1 MFAYQLSVLC
11 SAIEKMIK
19 TIWKKEL
26 LEQLTSRRFL
36 YCTLIIVS
44 LIWVVG
50 LLRIASYERAQA
62 EKSRI
67 VAETADELRKIDKYS
82 KLSTKVIRTPS
93 PLEVFDRGVTEQKS
107 SVVPIEIYEIPY
119 LADKHTLATTG
130 NPLLAIIGAL
140 DVVHVIQ
147 IFLALLAILFACES
161 ISGEKEDGTL
171 ALMLTTNVSRM
182 QVVIGKFLSGVT
194 ALNIPIFLGF
204 LGLAI
209 FFIASEH
216 IRLTEADWVGL
227 IGIWTISLFYIA
239 IFYLIGMA
247 ISCYTHNTST
257 SLIYSLFIW
266 TFLVIVLPIS
276 VTFFVN
282 QQFHR
287 QADAQ
292 QAEAMEDELW
302 SKYEKQANDLV
313 RTAGMGDTYP
323 PLHLISNMH
332 GYWGGSTAGFQIG
345 AIRKDARIADFLDIL
360 RAGENLRLQYAQK
373 VWHACSPLWEGRPR
387 SLIRLNAQ
395 LQRITPA
402 GAYLEVTGGLA
413 GTDAGVFYDFIH
425 QARQYREQLLQY
437 LRAHDAFGSMKFIGA
452 SSTTFEERA
461 AKRTALDLSDL
472 PVFAER
478 REPLSQRLSRIA
490 PGLLSLFIYAGLTWL
505 VVLGLFSRYDLMR

>member
-1 MFAYQLSVLC
+1 M
-11 SAIEKMIK
+11 K

-26 LEQLTSRRFL
+26 LEQLTSRRFI
-36 YCTLIIVS
+36 YCTLIVVS
-44 LIWVVG
+44 LIWVIG
-50 LLRIASYERAQA
+50 LLRIASYERAQV
-62 EKSRI
+62 EKDRI
-67 VAETADELRKIDKYS
+67 VAETADELRKVDKYPE
-82 KLSTKVIRTPS
+82 LRTKVVRTPS

-147 IFLALLAILFACES
+147 LFLALLAILFACES

-182 QVVIGKFLSGVT
+182 QIVTGKFLGGIT
-194 ALNIPIFLGF
+194 LLNIPIFLGF

-209 FFIASEH
+209 FLIASEH
-216 IRLTEADWVGL
+216 VWLTGADWVGL
-227 IGIWTISLFYIA
+227 TGTWVASLFYIA
-239 IFYLIGMA
+239 IFYLLGMA
-247 ISCYTHNTST
+247 VSCYTHTTST

-276 VTFFVN
+276 ITFFVN
-282 QQFHR
+282 QQYHR

-292 QAEAMEDELW
+292 QAEAIEDELW
-302 SKYEKQANDLV
+302 SEYEKRANDLV

-323 PLHLISNMH
+323 PLHLISNMR
-332 GYWGGSTAGFQIG
+332 GGRGPSFQIG
-345 AIRKDARIADFLDIL
+345 AIKKDAPIAEFLDIL
-360 RAGENLRLQYAQK
+360 RSGENLRLQYAQK

-387 SLIRLNAQ
+387 SLIRLNDQ

-425 QARQYREQLLQY
+425 QARQYRAQLLGY
-437 LRAHDAFGSMKFIGA
+437 LRAHDAFGSMEFIGQP
-452 SSTTFEERA
+452 SFTPEERA
-461 AKRTALDLSDL
+461 AKRSALDLSGL

-478 REPLSQRLSRIA
+478 REPLSQRLGRIA

-505 VVLGLFSRYDLMR
+505 AVIRLFSHYDIMR

>member
-1 MFAYQLSVLC
+1 
-11 SAIEKMIK
+11 MIK

-26 LEQLTSRRFL
+26 LEQLTSRRFI
-36 YCTLIIVS
+36 YCTLITVS
-44 LIWVVG
+44 LIWVIG
-50 LLRIASYERAQA
+50 LLRIASYERAQV
-62 EKSRI
+62 EKDRI
-67 VAETADELRKIDKYS
+67 VAETADELRKIHKYS
-82 KLSTKVIRTPS
+82 KLRTEIVRTPS

-107 SVVPIEIYEIPY
+107 SVVPIEIYQTPY
-119 LADKHTLATTG
+119 LADKHTLSTTG

-182 QVVIGKFLSGVT
+182 QVVIGKLLGGIT
-194 ALNIPIFLGF
+194 LLNIPIFLGF
-204 LGLAI
+204 LGLVI
-209 FFIASEH
+209 FFFASEH
-216 IRLTEADWVGL
+216 VQLTEADWVSL
-227 IGIWTISLFYIA
+227 IGTWMASLFYIA
-239 IFYLIGMA
+239 IFHLIGMA

-266 TFLVIVLPIS
+266 TFLVIILPSS

-282 QQFHR
+282 QQYHR

-302 SKYEKQANDLV
+302 NEYQRQADDLV
-313 RTAGMGDTYP
+313 RTVGVGDTYP
-323 PLHLISNMH
+323 PTYLISYMY
-332 GYWGGSTAGFQIG
+332 GYDGGNTPGFSIG
-345 AIRKDARIADFLDIL
+345 AIRKDARTADFLNIL

-373 VWHACSPLWEGRPR
+373 VWHACRSLWEGRPR
-387 SLIRLNAQ
+387 SLIRLNTQ

-413 GTDAGVFYDFIH
+413 GTDAGGFYDFIH
-425 QARQYREQLLQY
+425 QARQYRGQLLEY
-437 LRAHDAFGSMKFIGA
+437 LRAHDAFGSIEFVGA
-452 SSTTFEERA
+452 PSFTSEERA
-461 AKRTALDLSDL
+461 AKRVALDLSDL

-505 VVLGLFSRYDLMR
+505 AVIRLFSRYDIVR

>member
-1 MFAYQLSVLC
+1 
-11 SAIEKMIK
+11 MIK
-19 TIWKKEL
+19 IIWKKEL
-26 LEQLTSRRFL
+26 LEQLASRRFI
-36 YCTLIIVS
+36 YCILITVS
-44 LIWVVG
+44 LIWVIG

-62 EKSRI
+62 EKDRI
-67 VAETADELRKIDKYS
+67 VAETADELRKIDSYH
-82 KLSTKVIRTPS
+82 KLRTKVVRTPS
-93 PLEVFDRGVTEQKS
+93 PLEVTDRGVTEQKS
-107 SVVPIEIYEIPY
+107 SVVPIEIYQIPY

-130 NPLLAIIGAL
+130 NPLLSIIGSL

-171 ALMLTTNVSRM
+171 ALMLTTNVFRM
-182 QVVIGKFLSGVT
+182 QVVIGKFLGGIT
-194 ALNIPIFLGF
+194 LLNIPIFLGF

-216 IRLTEADWVGL
+216 VRLTEADWVGL
-227 IGIWTISLFYIA
+227 IGTWMASLFYIA

-276 VTFFVN
+276 ITFFVN

-292 QAEAMEDELW
+292 KAKALEDELW
-302 SKYEKQANDLV
+302 SEHERQANDLV
-313 RTAGMGDTYP
+313 RTAGIDRTYP
-323 PLHLISNMH
+323 PIYLVARAF
-332 GYWGGSTAGFQIG
+332 GYDGGSTPGFNIG
-345 AIRKDARIADFLDIL
+345 SIRRDARIADFLNIL

-373 VWHACSPLWEGRPR
+373 VWNACSPLWEGRPR
-387 SLIRLNAQ
+387 SLIRLNTQ

-413 GTDAGVFYDFIH
+413 GTDAGGFYDFIN
-425 QARQYREQLLQY
+425 QARQYRDQLLDY
-437 LRAHDAFGSMKFIGA
+437 LRAHDAFGSMEFIGKPGM
-452 SSTTFEERA
+452 SSEERA
-461 AKRTALDLSDL
+461 AKRSALDLSDL
-472 PVFAER
+472 PVFAEH
-478 REPLSQRLSRIA
+478 REPLSERLSRIA
-490 PGLLSLFIYAGLTWL
+490 PGLLSLFIYAGLSWL
-505 VVLGLFSRYDLMR
+505 AVIRLFSRYDLMR

>member
-1 MFAYQLSVLC
+1 
-11 SAIEKMIK
+11 MIK

-26 LEQLTSRRFL
+26 LEQLTSRRFI
-36 YCTLIIVS
+36 YCTLIVVS
-44 LIWVVG
+44 LIWVIG
-50 LLRIASYERAQA
+50 LLQTASYERAQI
-62 EKSRI
+62 EKDRI
-67 VAETADELRKIDKYS
+67 VAETADELRKIDSYH
-82 KLSTKVIRTPS
+82 KLRTKVVRTPS
-93 PLEVFDRGVTEQKS
+93 PLEVIDRGVTEQKS

-182 QVVIGKFLSGVT
+182 QVVIGKFLGGIT
-194 ALNIPIFLGF
+194 LLNIPILLGF

-216 IRLTEADWVGL
+216 VQLTEADW
-227 IGIWTISLFYIA
+227 IGIIGTWMASLFYIA

-257 SLIYSLFIW
+257 SLIYSLFVW
-266 TFLVIVLPIS
+266 TFLVIVLPSS
-276 VTFFVN
+276 VTFLVN
-282 QQFHR
+282 QQYHR
-287 QADAQ
+287 RADAQ
-292 QAEAMEDELW
+292 QAEIMEAELW
-302 SKYEKQANDLV
+302 SKHQKQADDLV
-313 RTAGMGDTYP
+313 RTAGMDRTYP
-323 PLHLISNMH
+323 PIYLVSSGS
-332 GYWGGSTAGFQIG
+332 GYSGGSTPSFQIG
-345 AIRKDARIADFLDIL
+345 AIQKDARIADFLNIL

-373 VWHACSPLWEGRPR
+373 VWHACSSLWEGRPQ
-387 SLIRLNAQ
+387 SLIRLNAR

-413 GTDAGVFYDFIH
+413 GTDAGFFYDFIN
-425 QARQYREQLLQY
+425 QARQYREQLLDY
-437 LRAHDAFGSMKFIGA
+437 LRAHDAFGSMEFIGA
-452 SSTTFEERA
+452 SSMNLEERA
-461 AKRTALDLSDL
+461 AKRSALDLSDL
-472 PVFAER
+472 PVFAEH
-478 REPLSQRLSRIA
+478 REPFSQRLGRIA

-505 VVLGLFSRYDLMR
+505 AVLRLFSRYDIMR

>member
-1 MFAYQLSVLC
+1 
-11 SAIEKMIK
+11 MIK

-26 LEQLTSRRFL
+26 LEQLTSQRFI

-44 LIWVVG
+44 LIWIIG
-50 LLRIASYERAQA
+50 LLRIASYERAQT
-62 EKSRI
+62 EKARI

-82 KLSTKVIRTPS
+82 KLRTKVVRTPS

-119 LADKHTLATTG
+119 PTDKHTLSTTG
-130 NPLLAIIGAL
+130 NPLLATIGAF

-147 IFLALLAILFACES
+147 LFLSLLAILFACES
-161 ISGEKEDGTL
+161 ISGEKEEGTL
-171 ALMLTTNVSRM
+171 ALVMTMNVSRM
-182 QVVIGKFLSGVT
+182 QIVTGKLLSGITVF
-194 ALNIPIFLGF
+194 NIPIFLGF

-209 FFIASEH
+209 FFLASEH
-216 IRLTEADWVGL
+216 VRLTETDWVGL
-227 IGIWTISLFYIA
+227 IGIWTASLFYIA

-257 SLIYSLFIW
+257 SMMYSLFIW

-276 VTFFVN
+276 ITFFVN

-292 QAEAMEDELW
+292 QAAALEDELW
-302 SKYEKQANDLV
+302 SQHEKQADDLV
-313 RTAGMGDTYP
+313 QTAGMGDTYP
-323 PLHLISNMH
+323 PIHLVSNSS
-332 GYWGGSTAGFQIG
+332 GYGGGSTPGFQIG
-345 AIRKDARIADFLDIL
+345 AIRKDARMADFLNIL
-360 RAGENLRLQYAQK
+360 RAGENLRLQYAQR
-373 VWHACSPLWEGRPR
+373 VWQACRSLWEGRPW
-387 SLIRLNAQ
+387 SLVRLNTQ
-395 LQRITPA
+395 LQRVTPA

-425 QARQYREQLLQY
+425 QARQYREQILDY
-437 LRAHDAFGSMKFIGA
+437 LRAYDAFGSMAFIGQP
-452 SSTTFEERA
+452 SFTNEERA
-461 AKRTALDLSDL
+461 AKRSALDLSDL

-490 PGLLSLFIYAGLTWL
+490 PGLLSLFIYAGLAWL
-505 VVLGLFSRYDLMR
+505 AVIGLFSRYDLMR

>member
-1 MFAYQLSVLC
+1 
-11 SAIEKMIK
+11 MIK

-26 LEQLTSRRFL
+26 LEQLTSRRFI
-36 YCTLIIVS
+36 YCTLIVVS
-44 LIWVVG
+44 LIWVIG
-50 LLRIASYERAQA
+50 LLRLASYERAQA
-62 EKSRI
+62 EQDRI
-67 VAETADELRKIDKYS
+67 VAETADELRKINSYH
-82 KLSTKVIRTPS
+82 KLRTKVVRTPS
-93 PLEVFDRGVTEQKS
+93 PLEVMDRGVTEQKN

-119 LADKHTLATTG
+119 LADKNTLSTTG
-130 NPLLAIIGAL
+130 NPLLAIIGSF

-171 ALMLTTNVSRM
+171 ALMLATNVSRM
-182 QVVIGKFLSGVT
+182 QVVIGKFLGGIT
-194 ALNIPIFLGF
+194 LLNIPIFLGF

-216 IRLTEADWVGL
+216 VQLTGIDWVGI
-227 IGIWTISLFYIA
+227 IGTWLASLFYIA

-266 TFLVIVLPIS
+266 TLLVIIMPSGI
-276 VTFFVN
+276 TFLVN

-287 QADAQ
+287 QEDTQ
-292 QAEAMEDELW
+292 QAKAMENELW
-302 SKYEKQANDLV
+302 SKHKKQANDLV
-313 RTAGMGDTYP
+313 RTAGLGDTYP
-323 PLHLISNMH
+323 PFHLVTY
-332 GYWGGSTAGFQIG
+332 GYGYSGGSTPNFQIG
-345 AIRKDARIADFLDIL
+345 GIRKDGRIADFLNML

-373 VWHACSPLWEGRPR
+373 VWQACSPLWEGRPR
-387 SLIRLNAQ
+387 SLVRLNAQ

-425 QARQYREQLLQY
+425 QARQYREQLLEY
-437 LRAHDAFGSMKFIGA
+437 LRAHDAFGSLEFIGIP
-452 SSTTFEERA
+452 SMTREERM
-461 AKRTALDLSDL
+461 AKRAALDLSDL

-478 REPLSQRLSRIA
+478 REPLAQRLSRIA
-490 PGLLSLFIYAGLTWL
+490 PGLLSLFLYAGLTWL
-505 VVLGLFSRYDLMR
+505 AVIRLFSRYDIRR

>member
-1 MFAYQLSVLC
+1 
-11 SAIEKMIK
+11 MIK

-26 LEQLTSRRFL
+26 LEQLTSRRFI
-36 YCTLIIVS
+36 YCTLITVS
-44 LIWVVG
+44 LIWVIG
-50 LLRIASYERAQA
+50 LLRIVSYERAQA
-62 EKSRI
+62 EKDRI
-67 VAETADELRKIDKYS
+67 VAETADELRKIDSYH
-82 KLSTKVIRTPS
+82 KLRTKVVRTPS
-93 PLEVFDRGVTEQKS
+93 PLEVIDRGVTEQKS
-107 SVVPIEIYEIPY
+107 SVVPIEIYQIPY

-130 NPLLAIIGAL
+130 NPLLTIIGAL

-147 IFLALLAILFACES
+147 IFLSLLAILFACES

-182 QVVIGKFLSGVT
+182 QVVIGKFLGGIT
-194 ALNIPIFLGF
+194 LFNIPIFLGF
-204 LGLAI
+204 LGLVI

-227 IGIWTISLFYIA
+227 IGTWMASLFYIA

-257 SLIYSLFIW
+257 SLIYSLFLW
-266 TFLVIVLPIS
+266 TFLVIVLPSS

-282 QQFHR
+282 QQYHR

-302 SKYEKQANDLV
+302 SKHQRQADDLV
-313 RTAGMGDTYP
+313 RTAGMDRNYP
-323 PLHLISNMH
+323 PIYLVASGS
-332 GYWGGSTAGFQIG
+332 GYSGGSTPGFQIG
-345 AIRKDARIADFLDIL
+345 SIRKDARIADFLNIL

-373 VWHACSPLWEGRPR
+373 VWNACSYLWEDRPR
-387 SLIRLNAQ
+387 SLIHLNAR
-395 LQRITPA
+395 LQRITLA

-413 GTDAGVFYDFIH
+413 GTDAGVFYDFIN
-425 QARQYREQLLQY
+425 QARQYREQLLEY
-437 LRAHDAFGSMKFIGA
+437 LRAHDAFGSMEFIGA
-452 SSTTFEERA
+452 SSMNLEERA
-461 AKRTALDLSDL
+461 TKRSALDLSDL

-505 VVLGLFSRYDLMR
+505 AVIRLFSRYDIMR

>member
-1 MFAYQLSVLC
+1 
-11 SAIEKMIK
+11 MIK

-26 LEQLTSRRFL
+26 LEQLTSRRFIF
-36 YCTLIIVS
+36 CTLIVVL
-44 LIWVVG
+44 LIWVIG
-50 LLRIASYERAQA
+50 LLRLASYERAQA
-62 EKSRI
+62 EQDRI
-67 VAETADELRKIDKYS
+67 VAETTDELRKIHSYH
-82 KLSTKVIRTPS
+82 KLRTKVVRTPS
-93 PLEVFDRGVTEQKS
+93 PLEVMDQGVTEQKNS
-107 SVVPIEIYEIPY
+107 IVSIEIYEIPY
-119 LADKHTLATTG
+119 LADKNTLSTTG
-130 NPLLAIIGAL
+130 NPLLAIIGSF

-182 QVVIGKFLSGVT
+182 QVVIGKFLGGIT
-194 ALNIPIFLGF
+194 LLNIPIFLGF

-216 IRLTEADWVGL
+216 VQLTEADWVGL
-227 IGIWTISLFYIA
+227 IGTWMASLSYIA

-266 TFLVIVLPIS
+266 TLLVVILPSSITFL
-276 VTFFVN
+276 VN

-287 QADAQ
+287 QEDAQ
-292 QAEAMEDELW
+292 QAKAMENELW
-302 SKYEKQANDLV
+302 SKHQKQANDLV
-313 RTAGMGDTYP
+313 RTAGLGDTYP
-323 PLHLISNMH
+323 PLHLVTYGH
-332 GYWGGSTAGFQIG
+332 GYSSGSTPNFQIG
-345 AIRKDARIADFLDIL
+345 GIRKDGRIADFLNML

-373 VWHACSPLWEGRPR
+373 VWQACSPLWEGRPR
-387 SLIRLNAQ
+387 SLIRINAQ

-425 QARQYREQLLQY
+425 QARQYREQLLEY
-437 LRAHDAFGSMKFIGA
+437 LRAHDAFGSLEFVGA
-452 SSTTFEERA
+452 PSFTTEERS
-461 AKRTALDLSDL
+461 AKRSALDLSDL

-478 REPLSQRLSRIA
+478 REPLAQRLSRIA

-505 VVLGLFSRYDLMR
+505 AVIRLFSRYDIRR